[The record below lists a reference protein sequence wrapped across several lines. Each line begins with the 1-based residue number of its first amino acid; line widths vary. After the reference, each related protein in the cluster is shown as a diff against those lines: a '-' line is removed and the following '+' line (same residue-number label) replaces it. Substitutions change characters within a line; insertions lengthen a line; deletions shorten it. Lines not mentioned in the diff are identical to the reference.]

1 MDSSELTNSP
11 PSGHFADAGWEYHL
25 WLTDEENRRAT
36 FSRQSATVT
45 TTEQAERQQIPS
57 TGDEQNSNQRVLAD
71 FDVSL
76 ASLDPLIVDEP
87 EDTFAALAAHQSL
100 TFEEDPRHSFN
111 SELGFIESSTVEDF
125 HDFVLAELEGSDVF
139 GESLLQP
146 EQLWQ
151 SVQPG
156 PLEQLWS
163 LGKLWQLEQPEQPQG
178 ESDARGIIIP
188 ESANP
193 DTDLNKSSD
202 KRRASKPRAVVIGD
216 IPSFPIKESVD
227 PYFHESLSR
236 SERPTVNR
244 QKLDID
250 STGIEF
256 SPIIPEM
263 VARSQPTLP
272 EKSVASRK
280 RIKRQNLDQSLLD
293 RIKKETEKWVLV
305 RKNVPQE
312 FICSF
317 PNCGRIYTKISHL
330 KTHIF
335 THIHISKYK
344 CTYPACGN
352 KPYFRDASALNR
364 HIMSY
369 HTYEKPYFCELCSK
383 CFRRSDS
390 YKNHMSHIHGIAL

>member
-1 MDSSELTNSP
+1 MDSYDLSNSP
-11 PSGHFADAGWEYHL
+11 PSGHFADSGGYPL
-25 WLTDEENRRAT
+25 WLTDEEKRRAT
-36 FSRQSATVT
+36 FSRRSATVT
-45 TTEQAERQQIPS
+45 TTEQAERQQVPS
-57 TGDEQNSNQRVLAD
+57 AGDEQISKQRVLAD
-71 FDVSL
+71 FDILL
-76 ASLDPLIVDEP
+76 ASLDPLIVGEH
-87 EDTFAALAAHQSL
+87 EDTFAAPAAHQSL
-100 TFEEDPRHSFN
+100 TFEEDSRHSFN
-111 SELGFIESSTVEDF
+111 SELGFIESSTAGDF

-139 GESLLQP
+139 GESLVQP

-163 LGKLWQLEQPEQPQG
+163 LGQLWQLEQPEQPQG

-193 DTDLNKSSD
+193 DTDLNKSSG
-202 KRRASKPRAVVIGD
+202 KWRASKPRAVVIGD
-216 IPSFPIKESVD
+216 IPCSPIKESANS
-227 PYFHESLSR
+227 YFHESLSR

-244 QKLDID
+244 QKLD
-250 STGIEF
+250 STGTEF
-256 SPIIPEM
+256 SPIPPEM
-263 VARSQPTLP
+263 AARSQPTLP

-280 RIKRQNLDQSLLD
+280 RIKRQNLDKSLLD

-305 RKNVPQE
+305 RKNVPKE

-344 CTYPACGN
+344 CTYPECGN

-369 HTYEKPYFCELCSK
+369 HTYEKPYFCELCGK
-383 CFRRSDS
+383 HFRRSDS
-390 YKNHMSHIHGIAL
+390 YKRHMSQIHDIAL

>member
-1 MDSSELTNSP
+1 MDSYDLSNSP
-11 PSGHFADAGWEYHL
+11 PLGHFAGSGEHYL

-36 FSRQSATVT
+36 FSRWSATVT
-45 TTEQAERQQIPS
+45 TTEQAKRQQIPS
-57 TGDEQNSNQRVLAD
+57 TGDEQISKQGVLAD
-71 FDVSL
+71 FDILL

-87 EDTFAALAAHQSL
+87 EDTFAAPAAHQSL
-100 TFEEDPRHSFN
+100 TFEEDSRHSFN
-111 SELGFIESSTVEDF
+111 SELGFIESSTAGDF
-125 HDFVLAELEGSDVF
+125 HNFVLAELEGSDVF
-139 GESLLQP
+139 GGAL
-146 EQLWQ
+146 
-151 SVQPG
+151 VR
-156 PLEQLWS
+156 
-163 LGKLWQLEQPEQPQG
+163 PEQPQG
-178 ESDARGIIIP
+178 ESDARGIIIL

-193 DTDLNKSSD
+193 DTDLNKSSG
-202 KRRASKPRAVVIGD
+202 KRRASKSRTVVIGD
-216 IPSFPIKESVD
+216 IPSFPVKETVN

-244 QKLDID
+244 QKLD
-250 STGIEF
+250 STGTEF
-256 SPIIPEM
+256 SPIPPEM
-263 VARSQPTLP
+263 AARSQPTLP

-280 RIKRQNLDQSLLD
+280 RIKRQNLDKYLLD

-383 CFRRSDS
+383 HFRRSDS
-390 YKNHMSHIHGIAL
+390 YKRHMSQIHDIAL